1 MEKLKQDL
9 QNYQINSKTYVKY
22 DTDGLNQY
30 QNYLYKRA
38 LYGLSSLT
46 EQELATMC
54 SKKKQRII
62 NVYKKSLKYVS
73 SHILLANIRRHPD

>member
-30 QNYLYKRA
+30 QNY
-38 LYGLSSLT
+38 SV
-46 EQELATMC
+46 
-54 SKKKQRII
+54 KKQSRDQP
-62 NVYKKSLKYVS
+62 S
-73 SHILLANIRRHPD
+73 

>member
-1 MEKLKQDL
+1 MEKFKQDL
-9 QNYQINSKTYVKY
+9 QNYQINSKTYFCKY

-46 EQELATMC
+46 EQELETMC
-54 SKKKQRII
+54 SKKETKNYKMFIKKATNSSKTNFKTRYYYII
-62 NVYKKSLKYVS
+62 
-73 SHILLANIRRHPD
+73 

>member
-30 QNYLYKRA
+30 KITYTKEHY
-38 LYGLSSLT
+38 
-46 EQELATMC
+46 M
-54 SKKKQRII
+54 
-62 NVYKKSLKYVS
+62 V
-73 SHILLANIRRHPD
+73 